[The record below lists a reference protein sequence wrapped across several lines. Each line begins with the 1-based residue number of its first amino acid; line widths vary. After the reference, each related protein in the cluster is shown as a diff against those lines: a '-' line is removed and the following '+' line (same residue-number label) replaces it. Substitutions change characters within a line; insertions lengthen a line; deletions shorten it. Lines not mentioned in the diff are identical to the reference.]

1 MTWMSDQLISLSTLD
16 KLPDTTLGQDIL
28 RYVTLPQVLGQQK
41 DTILYFIG
49 RNLSRSLHIEVLD
62 DVIYLFNK
70 FKWGHLELVKEKKK
84 HLIFH
89 LMSDE
94 VVTRLEAPFET
105 DFRLEAGFLAESIA
119 KITERPAECIETIN
133 ERLYRIE
140 FKVIFT
146 D

>member
-1 MTWMSDQLISLSTLD
+1 MSDQLISLTSLD
-16 KLPDTTLGQDIL
+16 QLPDSTLGQDIL
-28 RYVTLPQVLGQQK
+28 RYVALPQALGRDK
-41 DTILYFIG
+41 DSILYFIG
-49 RNLSRSLHIEVLD
+49 RNLSRKFQIEVLD

-70 FKWGHLELVKEKKK
+70 LKWGQLELIKEKKK
-84 HLIFH
+84 QLVFH

-94 VVTRLEAPFET
+94 VAARLQAPFDS
-105 DFRLEAGFLAESIA
+105 DFRLEAGFIAESIT